1 MPAFGSTAWLLAAVL
16 CCAVGCCWRM
26 QPPHTHRKSGWS
38 HKLIIMVITTQKV
51 CKKENVWGGRV
62 GVRAQLEEQWEPGVW
77 WGSLRSGMLR
87 EGTNTPLFNA
97 GTRSIA

>member
-1 MPAFGSTAWLLAAVL
+1 M
-16 CCAVGCCWRM
+16 
-26 QPPHTHRKSGWS
+26 
-38 HKLIIMVITTQKV
+38 
-51 CKKENVWGGRV
+51 